1 LELFEARNKK
11 EEWFM
16 NCRERVLCSLN
27 HQEPDKLPHDLG
39 TWCTGI
45 HVSSLHKL
53 KVALGLIRPEEPVKV
68 IEPYQMLGEIDEGLR
83 KALDLDTFHLDSEVN
98 AFGFKN
104 TNWKKWILSDGTPL
118 LVPEK
123 FNTEPDA
130 RGDLYQY
137 PEGDTTGSPSMRMP
151 GGGYYFDCV
160 DRQKPI
166 LEDSD
171 LSVEDQIEGYGIVS
185 EGTLRFLEKE
195 SKRLYEETEYLIVS
209 GGVPGTK
216 LGGAAFVP
224 GPFLKDPKGIRDLEE
239 WYISLITRSEFIK
252 EVFARLTEIGL
263 KNLDLLHQAVGERIQ
278 VILVTATDFGSQ
290 KGLLISPEIYR
301 NLFKPFHQKIN
312 EWIHKN
318 TSWKSFIHSCGSV
331 YDILSD
337 LKEAGFD
344 ILNPVQLS
352 AAKMDPKRLK
362 EEFGDHFTFWGG
374 GVDTQKTLPF
384 GTPEEVREEV
394 KRMIEIFSP
403 GGGFVFNA
411 VHNIQP
417 HVPVENM
424 LAMFE
429 VVKERRG

>member
-1 LELFEARNKK
+1 MQARAKR
-11 EEWFM
+11 EEGFV
-16 NCRERVLCSLN
+16 NVRERVLRSLN
-27 HQEPDKLPHDLG
+27 HQEPDKLPLDLG

-45 HVSSLHKL
+45 HVSSLHRL
-53 KVALGLIRPEEPVKV
+53 KVALGLIRPDEPVKV
-68 IEPYQMLGEIDEGLR
+68 IEPYQMLGEIDDDLR
-83 KALDLDTFHLDSEVN
+83 RALDLDTVHVDSEFN

-104 TNWKKWILSDGTPL
+104 ANWKRWTLFDGTPL

-123 FNTEPDA
+123 FNTRPDVL
-130 RGDLYQY
+130 GDIYQY
-137 PEGDTTGSPSMRMP
+137 PEGDTTVPPSMKMP
-151 GGGYYFDCV
+151 MGGYYFDCV
-160 DRQKPI
+160 IRQKPI
-166 LEDSD
+166 QDDKD
-171 LSVEDQIEGYGIVS
+171 LRVEDQIEGYGIVS
-185 EGTLRFLEKE
+185 EPTLRYFEKE

-252 EVFARLTEIGL
+252 ESFSRLTEIGL
-263 KNLDLLHQAVGERIQ
+263 KNLELLRQAVGERIQ
-278 VILVTATDFGSQ
+278 VILMTATDFGAQ
-290 KGLLISPEIYR
+290 KGLLVSPEVYR
-301 NLFKPFHQKIN
+301 NLFKPFHQRMN
-312 EWIHKN
+312 EWIHTN
-318 TSWKSFIHSCGSV
+318 TAWKSFIHSCGSV
-331 YDILSD
+331 YDILRD
-337 LKEAGFD
+337 FKEAGFD

-374 GVDTQKTLPF
+374 GVDTQKTFPF
-384 GTPEEVREEV
+384 GTPDEVKEEVR
-394 KRMIEIFSP
+394 RMIEIFSP

-429 VVKERRG
+429 TVREYR

>member
-1 LELFEARNKK
+1 
-11 EEWFM
+11 M
-16 NCRERVLCSLN
+16 NARERILCSLN

-53 KVALGLIRPEEPVKV
+53 KVALGLIRPDEPVKV
-68 IEPYQMLGEIDEGLR
+68 IEPYQMLGEIDDELR
-83 KALDLDTFHLDSEVN
+83 NALDLDTFHLDSEAN

-104 TNWKKWILSDGTPL
+104 TNWKRWTLFDGTPL

-123 FNTEPDA
+123 FNTELDA
-130 RGDLYQY
+130 KGDLYQY
-137 PEGDTTGSPSMRMP
+137 PEGDRTVSPSMKMP
-151 GGGYYFDCV
+151 QGGHYFDCIIRQNPTPD
-160 DRQKPI
+160 DR
-166 LEDSD
+166 D
-171 LSVEDQIEGYGIVS
+171 LRVEDQIEGYGIVS
-185 EGTLRFLEKE
+185 EDTLRFFEKE
-195 SKRLYEETEYLIVS
+195 STRLYEETEYLIVS

-216 LGGAAFVP
+216 LGGAAFIP

-239 WYISLITRSEFIK
+239 WYISLIIRPEFIQQ
-252 EVFARLTEIGL
+252 VFARLTEIGL
-263 KNLDLLHQAVGERIQ
+263 KNLELLHQAVGERIQ
-278 VILVTATDFGSQ
+278 VILVTATDFGAQ
-290 KGLLISPEIYR
+290 RGLLISPEVYR
-301 NLFKPFHQKIN
+301 KLFKPFHQRIN

-318 TSWKSFIHSCGSV
+318 TTWKSFIHTCGSV

-384 GTPEEVREEV
+384 GNPEQVREEV
-394 KRMIEIFSP
+394 RRMIEIFRP

-424 LAMFE
+424 LAMFDE
-429 VVKERRG
+429 VKKYR

>member
-1 LELFEARNKK
+1 
-11 EEWFM
+11 M
-16 NCRERVLCSLN
+16 NARERILCSLN

-53 KVALGLIRPEEPVKV
+53 KVALGLIRPDEPVKV
-68 IEPYQMLGEIDEGLR
+68 IEPYQMLGEIDDELR
-83 KALDLDTFHLDSEVN
+83 KALDLDTFHLDSEIN

-104 TNWKKWILSDGTPL
+104 RNWKRWTLFDGTPL

-123 FNTEPDA
+123 FNTDLDA
-130 RGDLYQY
+130 KGDLYQY
-137 PEGDTTGSPSMRMP
+137 PEGDRTISPSMKMP
-151 GGGYYFDCV
+151 QGGYYFDCIIRQNPTPD
-160 DRQKPI
+160 DR
-166 LEDSD
+166 D
-171 LSVEDQIEGYGIVS
+171 LRVEDQIEGYGIVS
-185 EGTLRFLEKE
+185 EDTLRFFEKE
-195 SKRLYEETEYLIVS
+195 STRLYEETEYLIVS

-216 LGGAAFVP
+216 LGGAAFIP

-239 WYISLITRSEFIK
+239 WYISLIIRPEFIQQ
-252 EVFARLTEIGL
+252 VFARLTEIGL
-263 KNLDLLHQAVGERIQ
+263 KNLELLHQAVGERIQ
-278 VILVTATDFGSQ
+278 VILVTATDFGAQ
-290 KGLLISPEIYR
+290 RGLLISPEVYR
-301 NLFKPFHQKIN
+301 KLFKPFHQRIN

-318 TSWKSFIHSCGSV
+318 TTWKSFIHTCGSV

-384 GTPEEVREEV
+384 GNPEQVREEV
-394 KRMIEIFSP
+394 RRMIEIFRP

-424 LAMFE
+424 LAMFDE
-429 VVKERRG
+429 VKKYR

>member
-1 LELFEARNKK
+1 
-11 EEWFM
+11 M
-16 NCRERVLCSLN
+16 NARERVLRSLN

-53 KVALGLIRPEEPVKV
+53 KVALGLIRPDEPVKV
-68 IEPYQMLGEIDEGLR
+68 IEPYQMLGEIDDDLR

-98 AFGFKN
+98 AVGFKN
-104 TNWKKWILSDGTPL
+104 TKWKRWTLFDGTPL

-123 FNTEPDA
+123 FNIELDA
-130 RGDLYQY
+130 KGDLYQY
-137 PEGDTTGSPSMRMP
+137 PEGDRTVSPSMKMP
-151 GGGYYFDCV
+151 GGGYYFDCISRQNPIPD
-160 DRQKPI
+160 DR
-166 LEDSD
+166 D
-171 LSVEDQIEGYGIVS
+171 LRVEDQIEGYGIVS
-185 EGTLRFLEKE
+185 ESTLRFFEKE

-239 WYISLITRSEFIK
+239 WYISLITRPEFIR

-263 KNLDLLHQAVGERIQ
+263 KNLELLHQAVGERIQ
-278 VILVTATDFGSQ
+278 VILVTATDFGAQ
-290 KGLLISPEIYR
+290 RGLLISPEVYR
-301 NLFKPFHQKIN
+301 KLFKPFHQRIN

-318 TSWKSFIHSCGSV
+318 TTWKSFIHTCGSV

-337 LKEAGFD
+337 LKEVEFD

-384 GTPEEVREEV
+384 GSPEQVREEV
-394 KRMIEIFSP
+394 RRMIEIFRP

-424 LAMFE
+424 LAMFNE
-429 VVKERRG
+429 VRKYR

>member
-1 LELFEARNKK
+1 
-11 EEWFM
+11 M
-16 NCRERVLCSLN
+16 NARERVLCSLN

-53 KVALGLIRPEEPVKV
+53 KVALGLIRPDEPVKV
-68 IEPYQMLGEIDEGLR
+68 IEPYQMLGEIDDALR
-83 KALDLDTFHLDSEVN
+83 EALGIDTFHLDSEIN

-104 TNWKKWILSDGTPL
+104 ANWKRWTLFDGTPL

-130 RGDLYQY
+130 MGNICQY
-137 PEGDTTGSPSMRMP
+137 PEGDTTVPPSMKMP
-151 GGGYYFDCV
+151 RDGYYFDCIIRQRPIND
-160 DRQKPI
+160 DRE
-166 LEDSD
+166 LR
-171 LSVEDQIEGYGIVS
+171 VEDQIEGYGIVS
-185 EGTLRFLEKE
+185 ESTLRFLEKE
-195 SKRLYEETEYLIVS
+195 SKRLFEETEYLIVS

-239 WYISLITRSEFIK
+239 WYVSLITRADLIRD
-252 EVFARLTEIGL
+252 VFARLTEIGL
-263 KNLDLLHQAVGERIQ
+263 ENLGLLHQAVGERIQ
-278 VILVTATDFGSQ
+278 VILVTATDFGAQ
-290 KGLLISPEIYR
+290 KGLLISPEVYR
-301 NLFKPFHQKIN
+301 GLFKPFHRRIN

-318 TSWKSFIHSCGSV
+318 TRWKSFIHTCGSV

-337 LKEAGFD
+337 LKEVGFD

-384 GTPEEVREEV
+384 GTAEEVREEV

-424 LAMFE
+424 LAMFDE
-429 VVKERRG
+429 VRKYR

>member
-1 LELFEARNKK
+1 
-11 EEWFM
+11 M
-16 NCRERVLCSLN
+16 NGRERILCSLN

-53 KVALGLIRPEEPVKV
+53 KVALGLIRPDEPVKV
-68 IEPYQMLGEIDEGLR
+68 IEPYQMLGEVDEGLR

-104 TNWKKWILSDGTPL
+104 TNWKRWVLSDGTPL

-123 FNTEPDA
+123 FNTELDA
-130 RGDLYQY
+130 KGDLYQY
-137 PEGDTTGSPSMRMP
+137 PEGDTTVSPSMKMP

-160 DRQKPI
+160 IRQKPI

-171 LSVEDQIEGYGIVS
+171 LRVEDQIEGYGIVS
-185 EGTLRFLEKE
+185 ESTLRFLEKE
-195 SKRLYEETEYLIVS
+195 SKRLYDETEYLIVS

-239 WYISLITRSEFIK
+239 WYICLITRSEFIK

-290 KGLLISPEIYR
+290 KGLLISPELYR
-301 NLFKPFHQKIN
+301 NLFKTFHQKIN

-318 TSWKSFIHSCGSV
+318 TTWKSFIHTCGSV

-384 GTPEEVREEV
+384 GTPEEVKEEV

-429 VVKERRG
+429 VVKEHRR